1 MHTTAEKMAARFGE
15 RYVHPTAI
23 ARLYAYAG
31 EKDRALDW
39 LERGYAG
46 HDSQLIYLSWHMDWD
61 SLRAEP
67 RLQALLRRMKLPIG

>member
-1 MHTTAEKMAARFGE
+1 MAARFGG
-15 RYVHPTAI
+15 RYVHSTAI

-46 HDSQLIYLSWHMDWD
+46 HDSQLIYLSWHMEWD
-61 SLRAEP
+61 NLRAEP
-67 RLQALLRRMKLPIG
+67 CLQALLRRRKLPIG

>member
-1 MHTTAEKMAARFGE
+1 MQPTVATAVIGQAMHTTAEKMAARFGE

-46 HDSQLIYLSWHMDWD
+46 HDSS
-61 SLRAEP
+61 
-67 RLQALLRRMKLPIG
+67 